1 MKVPRPSESAKE
13 FFKSVLPEDSRVTL
27 KPMFGNL
34 AGFVNGNLF
43 SGLYGDDMFVR
54 LFEENREELLKVKG
68 TSIFE
73 PMKGKQMKD
82 YIVLPKSWMKQ
93 KETVRAWVLRSLE
106 SVSKLPKKKK

>member
-1 MKVPRPSESAKE
+1 MKIPHPSESAKE

-54 LFEENREELLKVKG
+54 LSGENREDLLKVRG

-73 PMKGKQMKD
+73 PMKGRQMKE
-82 YIVLPKSWMKQ
+82 YVILPKSWIGQREM
-93 KETVRAWVLRSLE
+93 VRAWVTRSLE